1 MLKSRFIRNRG
12 KRRKKNVMDI
22 DITSLLDII
31 TILLVFLIRYY
42 DSSSATLNVPSGVQL
57 PNSITKNIITPGVVV
72 QVSPTTIWVD
82 DVVVLN
88 SAALND
94 MEEKNVYD
102 MGKRRIVPLFNEL
115 VKKVDKFKEIEK
127 SAEDAPK
134 FSGLVNLIVDKS
146 IKYTYLKKLMFTSA
160 EAGFQKFKFI
170 VRGENEFY

>member
-12 KRRKKNVMDI
+12 KRRKKTNMDI

-57 PNSITKNIITPGVVV
+57 PDSITKNLITPGVVI

-94 MEEKNVYD
+94 MEEKNV
-102 MGKRRIVPLFNEL
+102 
-115 VKKVDKFKEIEK
+115 
-127 SAEDAPK
+127 
-134 FSGLVNLIVDKS
+134 
-146 IKYTYLKKLMFTSA
+146 
-160 EAGFQKFKFI
+160 
-170 VRGENEFY
+170 